1 MNSPPSHDDVGGLN
15 FDVERVSGG
24 VIDICHTQVLD
35 YDYAPASELIENRRI
50 YLNISQEGKSD
61 VEFLREEELLNG
73 LQIATKGADSASV
86 SFHFST

>member
-1 MNSPPSHDDVGGLN
+1 MIIRESTRL
-15 FDVERVSGG
+15 VS
-24 VIDICHTQVLD
+24 DSRRRRSTQVLD

-73 LQIATKGADSASV
+73 LQIATKGP
-86 SFHFST
+86 

>member
-1 MNSPPSHDDVGGLN
+1 M
-15 FDVERVSGG
+15 
-24 VIDICHTQVLD
+24 D

-73 LQIATKGADSASV
+73 LQIATKGP
-86 SFHFST
+86 

>member
-1 MNSPPSHDDVGGLN
+1 MANVRVQRPSYAVFMNAPPSHFHESGLS
-15 FDVERVSGG
+15 FDM
-24 VIDICHTQVLD
+24 CHTQVLD

-73 LQIATKGADSASV
+73 LQIATKGP
-86 SFHFST
+86 

>member
-1 MNSPPSHDDVGGLN
+1 M
-15 FDVERVSGG
+15 
-24 VIDICHTQVLD
+24 CHTQVLD

-73 LQIATKGADSASV
+73 LQIATKGADSAWFPSISQLELRV
-86 SFHFST
+86 DGVDATARHRDAVDAAA

>member
-1 MNSPPSHDDVGGLN
+1 M
-15 FDVERVSGG
+15 
-24 VIDICHTQVLD
+24 D

-73 LQIATKGADSASV
+73 LQIATKGADSASSLKLNFLLKRCRARHV
-86 SFHFST
+86 VDAAA

>member
-1 MNSPPSHDDVGGLN
+1 MLSAFRARSRLDV
-15 FDVERVSGG
+15 
-24 VIDICHTQVLD
+24 CHTQVLD

-73 LQIATKGADSASV
+73 LQIATKGP
-86 SFHFST
+86 